1 VVGEGEWGTDAGG
14 RMSWSDIP
22 GRAAY
27 LWIYDEWIA
36 SSPRQGAV
44 VVEVGVAL
52 GKSLAYLCEKLRDAG
67 RDDIVV
73 YAVDAWGGYARNG
86 EQTSLADAAGGDFT
100 LYCKTLLEHSPYTLE
115 RARVTRE
122 RSDEYLLA
130 HNADLIVLDADHV
143 KEQVLKDIHQAW
155 ENSHDHGWLGGD
167 DYMPEY
173 QGVIDAVT
181 EAFPEGVE
189 VRYDQGWGSWL
200 KR

>member
-1 VVGEGEWGTDAGG
+1 V
-14 RMSWSDIP
+14 SWSDIP

-27 LWIYDEWIA
+27 RWIYDEWIA

-67 RDDIVV
+67 RDDIIV

-86 EQTSLADAAGGDFT
+86 EQTSMADAAGGDFT

-115 RARVTRE
+115 RARVRRGLSSRVTIGE
-122 RSDEYLLA
+122 FP
-130 HNADLIVLDADHV
+130 DLVVLDADHV
-143 KEQVLKDIHQAW
+143 KDRVVDDIAWWSMHQATDMG
-155 ENSHDHGWLGGD
+155 NVGWLGGD

-181 EAFPEGVE
+181 EAFPKGVE
-189 VRYDQGWGSWL
+189 VRYDEGWGTWL

>member
-1 VVGEGEWGTDAGG
+1 
-14 RMSWSDIP
+14 MSWSNIP

-27 LWIYDEWIA
+27 TWIYDEWIA
-36 SSPRQGAV
+36 SNPRQGAV

-86 EQTSLADAAGGDFT
+86 EQTELADKAGGDFT

-115 RARVTRE
+115 RARVLRGL
-122 RSDEYLLA
+122 SDIVHVPANHHPHLV
-130 HNADLIVLDADHV
+130 VLDADHV
-143 KEQVLKDIHQAW
+143 LDKVRSDIAHWQY
-155 ENSHDHGWLGGD
+155 EMGYEGWLGGD

-181 EAFPEGVE
+181 EAFPDGVE
-189 VRYDQGWGSWL
+189 VRHEGGWGSWL